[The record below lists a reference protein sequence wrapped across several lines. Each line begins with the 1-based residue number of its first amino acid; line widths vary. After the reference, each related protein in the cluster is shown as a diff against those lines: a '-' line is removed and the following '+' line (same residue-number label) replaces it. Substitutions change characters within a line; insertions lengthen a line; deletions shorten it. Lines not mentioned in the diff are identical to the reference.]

1 MGETASMLEK
11 SKKSTSQM
19 SVIESV
25 GLGVPK
31 VFSVKFVYLIRDEM
45 SLHQSVIQVHVENK
59 TPIEK

>member
-31 VFSVKFVYLIRDEM
+31 VFFC
-45 SLHQSVIQVHVENK
+45 QVCLFN
-59 TPIEK
+59 